1 MPVSRIRRHLRLGSS
16 AALAAKAVG
25 VPVRYVNNVMFGK
38 GSERKCLDKFDKDF
52 IRSVVGEI
60 SVADL
65 VCLTSRPQS
74 EVIEAIETR
83 EPWQEY
89 EREFLLEM
97 LKELSDKLERGPQE
111 IAAEMKRV
119 ASVES
124 KQRG

>member
-16 AALAAKAVG
+16 AVLAAKAAG
-25 VPVRYVNNVMFGK
+25 VPVRYANNVMLGK
-38 GSERKCLDKFDKDF
+38 GSKRKSLDKFDKDF
-52 IRSVVGEI
+52 IRSAVGEI

-74 EVIEAIETR
+74 EVVEVIETR

-111 IAAEMKRV
+111 LAAEMKRV
-119 ASVES
+119 ASIES